1 MSIKIFLDGRLVDKE
16 DAKVSVFDHGFLY
29 GDGIFEGIRY
39 YNGKIFREKQHIDRL
54 WDSAKTVNIQIP
66 MTKQEVVKAIN
77 DTVKANNF
85 TDAYIRLIVSR
96 GEGNLGIDPRS
107 CPKPSVV
114 VIAQALSLYPAEFYE
129 KGIKIVTASTIRN
142 PSDSLN
148 ARVKSLNYLNNIMA
162 KIEAHVAGCE
172 EALMLNHKGDVC
184 ECTGDNVFIIKN
196 GKVMTPPIDAC
207 ILEGVTRNVVIEIC
221 QELGLECVE
230 AAFTRHDVYT
240 ADECFLTGSAAELI
254 PVVAVDGREI
264 GDGKPGKITNQILAA
279 FADFVRRDNSKIE

>member
-1 MSIKIFLDGRLVDKE
+1 MSLKIFLDGRLVDKE

-54 WDSAKTVNIQIP
+54 WDSAKTVNIKIP

-96 GEGNLGIDPRS
+96 GAGNLGIDPRS

-142 PSDSLN
+142 PSDSLSP
-148 ARVKSLNYLNNIMA
+148 RVKSLNYLNNIMA
-162 KIEAHVAGCE
+162 KIEAHIAGCE

-184 ECTGDNVFIIKN
+184 ECTGDNIFIIRN
-196 GKVMTPPIDAC
+196 GKLIYYLPGSVKGEVTFFHVMDSGVFVWKLVPGSDA
-207 ILEGVTRNVVIEIC
+207 
-221 QELGLECVE
+221 
-230 AAFTRHDVYT
+230 
-240 ADECFLTGSAAELI
+240 
-254 PVVAVDGREI
+254 AVFQAL
-264 GDGKPGKITNQILAA
+264 KPLCRAL
-279 FADFVRRDNSKIE
+279 RRRKR